1 MSHSCFIHSSTDE
14 HFGCFHILVIVNN
27 AAMNIGVLMVFQ
39 INVLGFF
46 RYISRIIYLG
56 INLTKDVK
64 DLYLENYKTLKK
76 EIEEDTNKWKHIWIG
91 RINIIKMSILPKVL
105 YRVNAIP
112 IKILM
117 TYFTELEQ
125 TFQKIYMKPQRPC
138 ITTAILKK
146 KNKVEGNMLPYIK
159 L

>member
-1 MSHSCFIHSSTDE
+1 MSHSCFIRSSTDG

-76 EIEEDTNKWKHIWIG
+76 ETEEDTKKWKHTHCSWLG
-91 RINIIKMSILPKVL
+91 RLNIIKMSMLPKASIDSMQFL
-105 YRVNAIP
+105 SRFQYHILQNWRKHFKDFYGTTKGP
-112 IKILM
+112 I
-117 TYFTELEQ
+117 
-125 TFQKIYMKPQRPC
+125 
-138 ITTAILKK
+138 
-146 KNKVEGNMLPYIK
+146 
-159 L
+159 

>member
-1 MSHSCFIHSSTDE
+1 MSHSCFIRSSTDG

-76 EIEEDTNKWKHIWIG
+76 ETEEDTNKWQHLPCSWMEELTSLKCPYYPKH
-91 RINIIKMSILPKVL
+91 L
-105 YRVNAIP
+105 
-112 IKILM
+112 
-117 TYFTELEQ
+117 
-125 TFQKIYMKPQRPC
+125 
-138 ITTAILKK
+138 
-146 KNKVEGNMLPYIK
+146 
-159 L
+159 